1 MTNHQPKGKMTMKT
15 LSPQTIK
22 LNFKDSKDRVCFN
35 CGNLNVEISKGKK
48 GFIVSAS
55 STLPTDTLFMSQ
67 CGKTATR
74 THSEGF
80 QSAYGSLP
88 TVEALNE
95 YLAQFDV
102 VAVEEMN
109 TELTEEEKAL
119 KIKNTYNLN
128 LKSNRVILA
137 KRVIKGGQK
146 TVLLNYGFSNKRAKV
161 WFVELRNRIFLTVGG
176 SGYKLTLDQ
185 FINGDFEIKRI
196 PKEPQV
202 LRSSNGWASLENL
215 MNKTWSK

>member
-1 MTNHQPKGKMTMKT
+1 MTNFTHLINIGLNDAAA
-15 LSPQTIK
+15 LSELHFICKHFNIELDVQAEDNFFSCFVSDLSK
-22 LNFKDSKDRVCFN
+22 LKKENFDPYIFN
-35 CGNLNVEISKGKK
+35 HDDLNLKE
-48 GFIVSAS
+48 
-55 STLPTDTLFMSQ
+55 
-67 CGKTATR
+67 
-74 THSEGF
+74 E
-80 QSAYGSLP
+80 
-88 TVEALNE
+88 LN
-95 YLAQFDV
+95 L
-102 VAVEEMN
+102 
-109 TELTEEEKAL
+109 ELTPEEKAL
-119 KIKNTYNLN
+119 KIKMIYNLN

-202 LRSSNGWASLENL
+202 LRSSNGWASLEKL